1 MSYKIKQSNN
11 GYDILEKET
20 EVVIN
25 LKYGEKKIRDL
36 CRKMNLGAG
45 FNGFTPDFFA
55 NLKGQSMSE

>member
-1 MSYKIKQSNN
+1 MKNVKSVT
-11 GYDILEKET
+11 LENHLNVLE
-20 EVVIN
+20 N